1 MALSSKFKQLFM
13 KNGHLRAEVIFD
25 RADETFMPGDV
36 VWGSVKM
43 VVFQDIEVAEAYGIH
58 QLVY

>member
-1 MALSSKFKQLFM
+1 M